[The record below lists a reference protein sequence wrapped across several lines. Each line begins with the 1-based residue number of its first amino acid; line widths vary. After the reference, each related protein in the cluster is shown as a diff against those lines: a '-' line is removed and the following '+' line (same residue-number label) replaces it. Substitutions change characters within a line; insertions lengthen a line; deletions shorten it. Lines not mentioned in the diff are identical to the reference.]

1 MTKAQNNSYLTYPMS
16 KTNPRLRLF
25 CFPYA
30 GGSSRIFQNWPKLF
44 PDSVEVCPLQYPGRG
59 NRLRE
64 PPFNSITALAADVT
78 ESILPLFDIPFA
90 FFGHSMGATVAF
102 EVARELRRTNKTL
115 PIHLFVSGCNA
126 PHLPKE
132 ELFYNLPEPE
142 FIDELRLLK
151 GTPAE
156 VLEHPELMELLM
168 PMLRADF
175 EAVQTYDYVPE
186 APLSCPI
193 SAYGG
198 SEDEEV
204 PEESLKAWREHT
216 AGTFTL
222 EIFSGDHFYLQTSES
237 LLTSTLISELA
248 MSDKL

>member
-1 MTKAQNNSYLTYPMS
+1 MTNPQNNSYLTYPMRR
-16 KTNPRLRLF
+16 TNQRLRLF

-30 GGSSRIFQNWPKLF
+30 GGSRRIFQNWPNLF
-44 PDSVEVCPLQYPGRG
+44 PDSIEVCPLQYPGRG

-64 PPFNSITALAADVT
+64 QPFKSIIALAADVT
-78 ESILPLFDIPFA
+78 KSLLPLFDRPFA

-102 EVARELRRTNKTL
+102 EVSRELRRANRTQ

-132 ELFYNLPEPE
+132 QLFYNLPEPE
-142 FIDELRLLK
+142 FIHELRLLK

-204 PEESLKAWREHT
+204 PEPSLEAWREHT
-216 AGTFTL
+216 EGPFTL
-222 EIFSGDHFYLQTSES
+222 KIFAGDHFYLQTSES
-237 LLTSTLISELA
+237 LLTSSLIP
-248 MSDKL
+248 KLVFQ

>member
-1 MTKAQNNSYLTYPMS
+1 MTKPQNNSYLTYPMRR
-16 KTNPRLRLF
+16 TDPRLRLF

-30 GGSSRIFQNWPKLF
+30 GGSSRIFQNWPKLV
-44 PDSVEVCPLQYPGRG
+44 PDSIEVCPLQYPGRG

-64 PPFNSITALAADVT
+64 QPFNSITALAADVT
-78 ESILPLFDIPFA
+78 KSLLPLFDIPFA

-102 EVARELRRTNKTL
+102 EVARKLRRANKTL

-126 PHLPKE
+126 PHLPKD

-142 FIDELRLLK
+142 FIHELRLLK

-204 PEESLKAWREHT
+204 PEVSLNAWREHT
-216 AGTFTL
+216 AGPFTL
-222 EIFSGDHFYLQTSES
+222 KIFSGDHFYLQTSEA
-237 LLTSTLISELA
+237 LLTSTLIP
-248 MSDKL
+248 KLLLQ

>member
-1 MTKAQNNSYLTYPMS
+1 M
-16 KTNPRLRLF
+16 RLF

-44 PDSVEVCPLQYPGRG
+44 PNTIEVCPLQYPGRG

-64 PPFNSITALAADVT
+64 QAFKSITALAADIT
-78 ESILPLFDIPFA
+78 ESLLPLFDVPFA

-102 EVARELRRTNKTL
+102 EVARQLRRSNNPL
-115 PIHLFVSGCNA
+115 PTHLLVSGCSA
-126 PHLPKE
+126 PHLPKDD
-132 ELFYNLPEPE
+132 LFYNLPEPE
-142 FIDELRLLK
+142 FIHELRLLK
-151 GTPAE
+151 GTPVE
-156 VLEHPELMELLM
+156 VLEHPELMQLLL

-175 EAVQTYDYVPE
+175 EAVQTYEYVPE

-204 PEESLKAWREHT
+204 LEPDLEAWREHT
-216 AGTFTL
+216 TGPFTL
-222 EIFSGDHFYLQTSES
+222 QILKGDHFYLHTSES
-237 LLTSTLISELA
+237 LLTRTLIP
-248 MSDKL
+248 KLVFK